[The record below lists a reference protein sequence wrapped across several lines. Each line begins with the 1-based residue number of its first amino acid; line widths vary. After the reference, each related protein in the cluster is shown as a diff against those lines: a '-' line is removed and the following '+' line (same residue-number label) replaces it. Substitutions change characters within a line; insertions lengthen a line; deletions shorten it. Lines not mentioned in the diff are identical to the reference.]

1 MSQYILAL
9 DQGTTSSRAIAFD
22 RSGNIAALSQQS
34 LPQHYPQAG
43 WVEHDPLE
51 IWDTQRRAA
60 AEVIARLPEGS
71 VAGIGVTNQRE
82 TTILWDKA
90 TGEPV
95 YNAIV
100 WQCRRTAELCEELK
114 RRGLEERIRSATGL
128 LIDAYF
134 SGSKIRWI
142 LDNVPGVRRRAERG
156 EVLFGTVE
164 SWLIWKLTGR
174 HVTDY
179 ANASRTMLFDIHRLA
194 WDEELCG
201 ILGVP
206 TAMLPQPV
214 PNSAVYGTV
223 QPSIPGLESLAGV
236 PVCGAAGDQQSALFG
251 QTCFAPGEAKNTYG
265 TGCFTLMNVGEKPVR
280 SRAGLLTSVAWQVDG
295 KTTYALEGSVF
306 NAGSTIQWL
315 RDELGIIS
323 SAPEI
328 DVLAATVPDSGG
340 VVVVPAFTGLGAPY
354 WDMYARGAILGV
366 TRGTGR
372 AHIARAVL
380 SCIAAQV
387 TDLMLAMRQDA
398 GCDIAL
404 LRADGGASVS
414 DVLLQ
419 MQADLLRIPVDR
431 PEMVET
437 TAFGAAALAG
447 LLVVPCRNVWG
458 AKVLFEMLCVV
469 GLGTALTNG
478 IPLRVQG
485 VANDGANAR
494 DLGKDPAALRAF
506 WVQLSMNA
514 RQAEG
519 VPLREMPE
527 EWFALPDGGLDNIML
542 ASQAVLHANRLMSE
556 QRFAETAQCIDALLQ
571 GDTAI
576 LSLHRKLLLCDRL
589 TCALLT
595 GEDAA
600 PWLVRWN
607 SKEMKAFRKQM
618 RSFLSVQRTE
628 YLAALLA
635 ERDAAKA
642 EVFHRKFEQRAKTYP
657 YAAEAAD
664 ERALVELGAQMA

>member
-1 MSQYILAL
+1 MSQTKYILSL
-9 DQGTTSSRAIAFD
+9 DQGTTSSRAILFD
-22 RSGNIAALSQQS
+22 NEQNIVCVQQREFE
-34 LPQHYPQAG
+34 QIYPHQG
-43 WVEHDPLE
+43 WVEHNPME
-51 IWDTQRRAA
+51 IWSSQYGVMN
-60 AEVIARLPEGS
+60 EVIAQSGVDPRDI
-71 VAGIGVTNQRE
+71 AGIGITNQRE
-82 TTILWDKA
+82 TTILWDKN
-90 TGEPV
+90 TGRPV

-164 SWLIWKLTGR
+164 SWLIWKFTGR

-447 LLVVPCRNVWG
+447 LSCGFW
-458 AKVLFEMLCVV
+458 
-469 GLGTALTNG
+469 
-478 IPLRVQG
+478 
-485 VANDGANAR
+485 R
-494 DLGKDPAALRAF
+494 DMDEIAALRRSQRMF
-506 WVQLSMNA
+506 LPE
-514 RQAEG
+514 RPQADCDAYYR
-519 VPLREMPE
+519 LWKR
-527 EWFALPDGGLDNIML
+527 
-542 ASQAVLHANRLMSE
+542 AVSR
-556 QRFAETAQCIDALLQ
+556 
-571 GDTAI
+571 
-576 LSLHRKLLLCDRL
+576 
-589 TCALLT
+589 
-595 GEDAA
+595 
-600 PWLVRWN
+600 
-607 SKEMKAFRKQM
+607 
-618 RSFLSVQRTE
+618 
-628 YLAALLA
+628 
-635 ERDAAKA
+635 
-642 EVFHRKFEQRAKTYP
+642 
-657 YAAEAAD
+657 AAD
-664 ERALVELGAQMA
+664 WIEH